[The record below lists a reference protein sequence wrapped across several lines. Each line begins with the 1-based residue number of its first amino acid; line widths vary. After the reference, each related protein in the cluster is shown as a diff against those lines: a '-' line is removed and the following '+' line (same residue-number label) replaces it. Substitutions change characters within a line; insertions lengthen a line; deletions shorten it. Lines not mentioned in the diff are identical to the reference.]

1 MGSMLGKIS
10 AQDPQDQ
17 VLSTEDIYLLLR
29 DRGRNKRQIQGI
41 EDEGEGEGKG
51 AGVFVSEG
59 KYKYKGL
66 PLGRMERDVAHRKMA
81 IYKGTRGD
89 PML

>member
-1 MGSMLGKIS
+1 MSLINKWTQPQPPREVKGKLS
-10 AQDPQDQ
+10 SQDPQDQ

-51 AGVFVSEG
+51 
-59 KYKYKGL
+59 
-66 PLGRMERDVAHRKMA
+66 GRG
-81 IYKGTRGD
+81 IC
-89 PML
+89 L